1 MISTTYAMRKGY
13 KPIDFF
19 YRAVVNVKSKK
30 VQFVDAFQI
39 LNDRYVGRMNVMN
52 YFFIAENSV
61 RINELNLI
69 ALDEL
74 KNYDQVMRE
83 NFYIPDVQYNLP
95 ITTRFL
101 GSDRDLEILQATLRE
116 KGYKKANL
124 IISFNANTLLALPK
138 EAKVRY
144 DRLRRMGFKTC
155 VYGFGEEFNELDL
168 FARYNFDYLRCE
180 AIYFDA
186 TPQKKRLL
194 SMLVKYC
201 SANKMSLIMEG
212 VDTPSQM
219 TRFKKEGVMLY
230 TGKAVA
236 KLTRWVTREILSLPA
251 LSVKQKEDYLKKIE
265 EEKAEARRKEE
276 LAKEKARIEAIK
288 KAKEDAAAGK
298 VIAPEAPK
306 PEMTKSPYQV
316 RLEKQKEAAKRAEEI
331 RAAKRAEKAALF
343 DVQKE
348 DKDTRRERKLYEE
361 AANAYAKD
369 TSLFGGDPFG
379 GSGSF
384 GMKLNLGRQAPK
396 FRSKEAEVII
406 SETEEEEVSSYESE
420 KVLGEGKAVKPVF
433 DEKKADEEDAAREAQ
448 EAKEKEERIKAKK
461 AALEAQQQEEE
472 KDVEE
477 PVDEI
482 KEEIQETPVEEVPQ
496 EEPKQEVV
504 KEETQVPEEDDEPK
518 GHYNEK
524 HQWVDENGNIYNGYW
539 DENGNWVDYEEFDE
553 LEEGHYNEKGQWVA
567 ADGTVYNGYYDE
579 QGRWIDYSYQN
590 EEGEWVDNG
599 YFDERI
605 NKWVPYGYFDED
617 GTWHNF

>member
-1 MISTTYAMRKGY
+1 MISTTYAMRRGY

-74 KNYDQVMRE
+74 RNYHQVMRE
-83 NFYIPDVQYNLP
+83 NFYIPDVLYNLP

-116 KGYKKANL
+116 KGYKKSNL

-155 VYGFGEEFNELDL
+155 VYGFGEEFNEIDL

-201 SANKMSLIMEG
+201 NTNKMSLIMEG
-212 VDTPSQM
+212 VDTPSQV
-219 TRFKKEGVMLY
+219 TRFRKEGVTLY

-251 LSVKQKEDYLKKIE
+251 LNAKQKEEYLRKLE
-265 EEKAEARRKEE
+265 AEKAEALRKEE

-288 KAKEDAAAGK
+288 KAKEDAKAGK

-343 DVQKE
+343 DAHKE
-348 DKDTRRERKLYEE
+348 DRDTKRERKLYEDV
-361 AANAYAKD
+361 ASSMAKE
-369 TSLFGGDPFG
+369 SSIFGGDPFG
-379 GSGSF
+379 GTGTF
-384 GMKLNLGRQAPK
+384 GMKLNLGRTAPK
-396 FRSKEAEVII
+396 FKSKDAEVII
-406 SETEEEEVSSYESE
+406 SETEEEEVTSYESE
-420 KVLGEGKAVKPVF
+420 KVLGEGKAVKEVF
-433 DEKKADEEDAAREAQ
+433 DEKKADAEDAAREAQ
-448 EAKEKEERIKAKK
+448 EAKEKEERIKAK
-461 AALEAQQQEEE
+461 LEAIEAAKQAEENKE
-472 KDVEE
+472 KEVPVEE
-477 PVDEI
+477 PLQEEQP
-482 KEEIQETPVEEVPQ
+482 KEEIKPEEV
-496 EEPKQEVV
+496 
-504 KEETQVPEEDDEPK
+504 VPEDDDEPK
-518 GHYNEK
+518 GHYNDK

-553 LEEGHYNEKGQWVA
+553 LEEGHYNDKGQWVA

-590 EEGEWVDNG
+590 EDGEWVDNG
-599 YFDERI
+599 YFDEKI

-617 GTWHNF
+617 GTWHTF

>member
-1 MISTTYAMRKGY
+1 MISTTYAMRRGY

-74 KNYDQVMRE
+74 RNYHQVMRE
-83 NFYIPDVQYNLP
+83 NFYIPDVLYNLP

-116 KGYKKANL
+116 KGYKKSNL

-155 VYGFGEEFNELDL
+155 VYGFGEEFNEIDL

-201 SANKMSLIMEG
+201 NTNKMSLIMEG
-212 VDTPSQM
+212 VDTPSQV
-219 TRFKKEGVMLY
+219 TRFRKEGVTLY

-251 LSVKQKEDYLKKIE
+251 LNAKQKEEYLRKLE
-265 EEKAEARRKEE
+265 AEKAEALRKEE

-288 KAKEDAAAGK
+288 KAKEDAKAGK

-343 DVQKE
+343 DAHKE
-348 DKDTRRERKLYEE
+348 DRDTKRERKLYEDV
-361 AANAYAKD
+361 ASSMAKE
-369 TSLFGGDPFG
+369 SSIFGGDPFG
-379 GSGSF
+379 GTGTF
-384 GMKLNLGRQAPK
+384 GMKLNLGRTAPK
-396 FRSKEAEVII
+396 FKSKDAEVII

-420 KVLGEGKAVKPVF
+420 KVLGEGKAVKEVF
-433 DEKKADEEDAAREAQ
+433 DEKKADAEDAAREAQ
-448 EAKEKEERIKAKK
+448 EAKEKEERIKAKLE
-461 AALEAQQQEEE
+461 ALEAAKQAEENKE
-472 KDVEE
+472 KEVPVEE
-477 PVDEI
+477 PVQEEQP
-482 KEEIQETPVEEVPQ
+482 KEEVKPEEV
-496 EEPKQEVV
+496 
-504 KEETQVPEEDDEPK
+504 VPEDDDEPK
-518 GHYNEK
+518 GHYNDK

-553 LEEGHYNEKGQWVA
+553 LEEGHYNDKGQWVA

-590 EEGEWVDNG
+590 EDGEWVDNG
-599 YFDERI
+599 YFDEKI

-617 GTWHNF
+617 GTWHTF

>member
-1 MISTTYAMRKGY
+1 MISTTYAMRRGY

-74 KNYDQVMRE
+74 RNYHQVMRE
-83 NFYIPDVQYNLP
+83 NFYIPDVLYNLP

-116 KGYKKANL
+116 KGYKKSNL

-155 VYGFGEEFNELDL
+155 VYGFGEEFNEIDL

-201 SANKMSLIMEG
+201 NTNKMSLIMEG
-212 VDTPSQM
+212 VDTPSQV
-219 TRFKKEGVMLY
+219 TRFRKEGVTLY

-251 LSVKQKEDYLKKIE
+251 LNAKQKEEYLRKLE
-265 EEKAEARRKEE
+265 AEKAEALRKEE

-288 KAKEDAAAGK
+288 KAKEDAKAGK

-343 DVQKE
+343 DAHKE
-348 DKDTRRERKLYEE
+348 DRDTKRERKLYEDV
-361 AANAYAKD
+361 ASSMAKE
-369 TSLFGGDPFG
+369 SSIFGGDPFG
-379 GSGSF
+379 GTGTF
-384 GMKLNLGRQAPK
+384 GMKLNLGRTAPK
-396 FRSKEAEVII
+396 FKSKDAEVII
-406 SETEEEEVSSYESE
+406 SETEEEEVTSYESE
-420 KVLGEGKAVKPVF
+420 KVLGEGKAVKEVF
-433 DEKKADEEDAAREAQ
+433 DEKKADAEDAAREAQ
-448 EAKEKEERIKAKK
+448 EAKEKEERIKAK
-461 AALEAQQQEEE
+461 LEAIEAAKQAEENKE
-472 KDVEE
+472 KEVPVEE
-477 PVDEI
+477 PVQEEQP
-482 KEEIQETPVEEVPQ
+482 KEEAKPEEV
-496 EEPKQEVV
+496 
-504 KEETQVPEEDDEPK
+504 VPEDDDEPK
-518 GHYNEK
+518 GHYNDK

-553 LEEGHYNEKGQWVA
+553 LEEGHYNDKGQWVA

-590 EEGEWVDNG
+590 EDGEWVDNG
-599 YFDERI
+599 YFDEKI

-617 GTWHNF
+617 GTWHTF

>member
-1 MISTTYAMRKGY
+1 MISTTYAMRRGY

-74 KNYDQVMRE
+74 RNYHQVMRE
-83 NFYIPDVQYNLP
+83 NFYIPDVLYNLP

-116 KGYKKANL
+116 KGYKKSNL

-155 VYGFGEEFNELDL
+155 VYGFGEEFNEIDL

-201 SANKMSLIMEG
+201 NTNKMSLIMEG
-212 VDTPSQM
+212 VDTPSQV
-219 TRFKKEGVMLY
+219 TRFRKEGVTLY

-251 LSVKQKEDYLKKIE
+251 LNAKQKEEYVRKLE
-265 EEKAEARRKEE
+265 AEKAEALRKEE

-288 KAKEDAAAGK
+288 KAKEDAKAGK

-343 DVQKE
+343 DAHKE
-348 DKDTRRERKLYEE
+348 DRDTKRERKLYEDV
-361 AANAYAKD
+361 ASSMAKE
-369 TSLFGGDPFG
+369 SSIFGGDPFG
-379 GSGSF
+379 GTGTF
-384 GMKLNLGRQAPK
+384 GMKLNLGRTAPK
-396 FRSKEAEVII
+396 FKSKDAEVII
-406 SETEEEEVSSYESE
+406 SETEEEEVTSYESE
-420 KVLGEGKAVKPVF
+420 KVLGEGKAVKEVF
-433 DEKKADEEDAAREAQ
+433 DEKKAEAEDAAREAQ
-448 EAKEKEERIKAKK
+448 EAKEKEERIKAKLE
-461 AALEAQQQEEE
+461 ALEAAKQAEENKE
-472 KDVEE
+472 KEVPVEE
-477 PVDEI
+477 PVQEEQP
-482 KEEIQETPVEEVPQ
+482 KEEVKPEEVA
-496 EEPKQEVV
+496 
-504 KEETQVPEEDDEPK
+504 PEDDDEPK
-518 GHYNEK
+518 GHYNDK

-553 LEEGHYNEKGQWVA
+553 LEEGHYNDKGQWVA

-590 EEGEWVDNG
+590 EDGEWVDNG
-599 YFDERI
+599 YFDEKI

-617 GTWHNF
+617 GTWHTF

>member
-1 MISTTYAMRKGY
+1 MISTTYAMRRGY

-74 KNYDQVMRE
+74 RNYHQVMRE
-83 NFYIPDVQYNLP
+83 NFYIPDVLYNLP

-116 KGYKKANL
+116 KGYKKSNL

-155 VYGFGEEFNELDL
+155 VYGFGEEFNEIDL

-201 SANKMSLIMEG
+201 NTNKMSLIMEG
-212 VDTPSQM
+212 VDTPSQV
-219 TRFKKEGVMLY
+219 TRFRKEGVTLY

-251 LSVKQKEDYLKKIE
+251 LNAKQKEDYLRKLE
-265 EEKAEARRKEE
+265 AEKAEALRKEE

-288 KAKEDAAAGK
+288 KAKEDAKAGK

-343 DVQKE
+343 DAHKE
-348 DKDTRRERKLYEE
+348 DRDTKRERKLYEDV
-361 AANAYAKD
+361 ASSMAKE
-369 TSLFGGDPFG
+369 SSIFGGDPFG
-379 GSGSF
+379 GTGTF
-384 GMKLNLGRQAPK
+384 GMKLNLGRTAPK
-396 FRSKEAEVII
+396 FKSKDAEVII
-406 SETEEEEVSSYESE
+406 SETEEEEVTSYESE
-420 KVLGEGKAVKPVF
+420 KVLGEGKAVKEVF
-433 DEKKADEEDAAREAQ
+433 DEKKADAEDAAREAQ
-448 EAKEKEERIKAKK
+448 EAKEKEERIKAK
-461 AALEAQQQEEE
+461 LEAIEAAKQAEENKE
-472 KDVEE
+472 KEV
-477 PVDEI
+477 
-482 KEEIQETPVEEVPQ
+482 PVEELVQ
-496 EEPKQEVV
+496 EEQPKEEVKPEEVV
-504 KEETQVPEEDDEPK
+504 PEDDDEPK
-518 GHYNEK
+518 GHYNDK

-553 LEEGHYNEKGQWVA
+553 LEEGHYNDKGQWVA

-590 EEGEWVDNG
+590 EDGEWVDNG
-599 YFDERI
+599 YFDEKI

-617 GTWHNF
+617 GTWHTF